1 MNYRT
6 MGNTKLQLSEI
17 GFGAGDNAGLFVGGS
32 LADQCRVLG
41 RALDLGIT
49 YVDTAAGYGA
59 TLSETNLGKTLAA
72 LTARPIINTKVEVT
86 VDQVGD
92 VAGAVVASIEASLK
106 RLGVDY
112 VDVAQIHNSPAYRR
126 PEGWTGGPTG
136 PWMPMLIEEYLGP
149 NGAVEGLRRLR
160 QAGKARFTGFAG
172 VGPDHPLSKAI
183 FASGEASLLN
193 VPFNLLNPTAG
204 MAKPLGLQVPLDYDR
219 ILDYAAMHGAGAA
232 IINPLGWGVLTDLAV
247 SGAAR
252 HPQAGTNIT
261 RNADAYTR
269 SVARASQFKFLARDG
284 RTLAQSAVQFA
295 LRHPAVTTVLGGFTA
310 VEHVEEM
317 VGALTAP
324 QLTGEDIARIELAW
338 RGNLGEPE
346 TGG

>member
-6 MGNTKLQLSEI
+6 MGATGLQLSEI

-32 LADQCRVLG
+32 LEDQCRVLG

-59 TLSETNLGKTLAA
+59 TLSETNLGKALAA
-72 LTARPIINTKVEVT
+72 LRARPIINTKVEVT
-86 VDQVGD
+86 PDQVDD
-92 VAGAVVASIEASLK
+92 VAGAVVTSIEASLK
-106 RLGVDY
+106 RLGVDC

-149 NGAVEGLRRLR
+149 KGAIEGLRRLK
-160 QAGKARFTGFAG
+160 QAGRVRFAGIAG
-172 VGPDHPLSKAI
+172 VGPDHPLSKAV
-183 FASGEASLLN
+183 FASGEVQLLN
-193 VPFNLLNPTAG
+193 VPYNLLNPTAG

-219 ILDYAAMHGAGAA
+219 ILDYAALHGAGAA
-232 IINPLGWGVLTDLAV
+232 IINPLGWGVLTDLAT
-247 SGAAR
+247 SGGPR

-261 RNADAYTR
+261 RNADAYAR
-269 SVARASQFKFLARDG
+269 SVARATQFRFLARDG
-284 RTLAQSAVQFA
+284 RTLAQAAVQFA

-324 QLTGEDIARIELAW
+324 PLSTQDLARIELAW
-338 RGNLGEPE
+338 RGNLGEPSV
-346 TGG
+346 G